1 MKFIVC
7 LLIIMISAK
16 ECEKKQDSLNDSST
30 ENTEMRIAQE
40 MVKIS
45 YRASTR
51 GFFEVIEIT
60 GDSVSF
66 TKDYNLK
73 NIDKVALPQE
83 EKADI
88 INLLSKIDINSI
100 TELEPPSKTHQYDA
114 APAAFLKITRG
125 DAEFMTPSFD
135 HGNPPKAISDI
146 VEKILSLKTLFEK
159 P

>member
-30 ENTEMRIAQE
+30 ENSEMRIAQE

-60 GDSVSF
+60 GDSASF

>member
-30 ENTEMRIAQE
+30 ENSEMRIAQE